1 MYRHI
6 LAAVN
11 EHTNSELAARYAL
24 ALARAC
30 KAKITLTYVSPEP
43 VDKDALRVA
52 ETALG
57 RLFAEAQ
64 ESGLEAESVILGGDP
79 VERIAAHALEHGVD
93 IVFSASR
100 HETARRPFF
109 VRTVSRGLILK
120 LNCAAAVVRVAG
132 MGRAAPKSILLPLR
146 GGKAFVEERAYFA
159 GMLARGF
166 GAKVTLFHLPEPVRK
181 FFSGEVRLG
190 PAEREKR
197 VPGDVLELAGYLE
210 RLGVE
215 CDLKTARGMTS
226 ASITTEAVQIR
237 SGLIVMGASQ
247 RSLVTALVK
256 GNPVEELMKAPP
268 CNLVI
273 FRPGRRP

>member
-1 MYRHI
+1 MYKNI

-11 EHTNSELAARYAL
+11 EYTNSELAARYAL
-24 ALARAC
+24 GLARAC
-30 KAKITLTYVSPEP
+30 KAKLTLTYVSPEP
-43 VDKDALRVA
+43 VDKDALKRA
-52 ETALG
+52 EGALG

-64 ESGLEAESVILGGDP
+64 EAGVEVESVVLGGDP
-79 VERIAAHALEHGVD
+79 VERIAAHALEHGTD
-93 IVFSASR
+93 IVFAASR

-109 VRTVSRGLILK
+109 VRTVSRGLMLK

-146 GGKAFVEERAYFA
+146 GGREFVEERAYFA

-166 GAKVTLFHLPEPVRK
+166 GARVTLFHMPEPVRK
-181 FFSGEVRLG
+181 FFSGEVRLS

-197 VPGDVLELAGYLE
+197 VPDDVLELAGYLE

-215 CDLKTARGMTS
+215 CELKTARGMTA
-226 ASITTEAVQIR
+226 ASISTEAVQKR

-247 RSLVTALVK
+247 RSLVATLVR

-273 FRPGRRP
+273 FRPGRKP